1 MRFVRFLFVAF
12 FCVSLSSDLV
22 AQKFGYVDSKFILSK
37 MPEYKEAQDEIA
49 DLSAAW
55 QQEIQTMRKEIET
68 MYSELKAEEVLLTK
82 ELKEQ
87 RLIEIEK
94 KEQAVKE
101 YQKKV
106 FGFDGLFFLKKRE
119 LVKPVQDKVFEA
131 VEIIAKKERLQ
142 IVFDKA
148 GELIMIYTDPIHDY
162 TDLVLEEL
170 GLIDDND
177 LNKN

>member
-1 MRFVRFLFVAF
+1 M
-12 FCVSLSSDLV
+12 

-37 MPEYKEAQDEIA
+37 MPEYKEAQQEIE
-49 DLSAAW
+49 DLSDAW
-55 QQEIQTMRKEIET
+55 QQEIQSMRKEIES
-68 MYSELKAEEVLLTK
+68 MYAELKAEEVLLTK

-87 RLIEIEK
+87 RLKEIQK
-94 KEQAVKE
+94 KESEVKA

-106 FGFDGLFFLKKRE
+106 FGFDGLFFLKKKE

-131 VEIIAKKERLQ
+131 VEIVAKKERLQ

-162 TDLVLEEL
+162 TDIVLEEL